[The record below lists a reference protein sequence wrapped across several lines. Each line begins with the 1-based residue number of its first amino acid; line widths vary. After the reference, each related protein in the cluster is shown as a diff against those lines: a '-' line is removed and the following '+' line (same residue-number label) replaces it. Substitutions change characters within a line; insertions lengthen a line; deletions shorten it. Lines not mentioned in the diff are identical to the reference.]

1 MAKKQPKPY
10 DARADYERDASAQYR
25 APAAAA
31 TAAAPAAPAAA
42 PAVEQAADVAAVT
55 GEAFGGFE
63 PGDET
68 PTQHGEEVAAEL
80 ERLLEGGDD
89 KALAAVIDEVIAD
102 DGLEDPATS
111 VTRELIDG
119 GGGRAG
125 EVQFTIP
132 VDPALG
138 ALSLA
143 SLPVMAADVR
153 LHLQAY
159 LGCLFTLDEGR
170 CVTADGRIFTLAMN
184 AAGDAL
190 EARLP

>member
-1 MAKKQPKPY
+1 MAKKQANQPDKAAAKAP
-10 DARADYERDASAQYR
+10 ASG
-25 APAAAA
+25 APAAG
-31 TAAAPAAPAAA
+31 AAAPDAA

-138 ALSLA
+138 SLSLA